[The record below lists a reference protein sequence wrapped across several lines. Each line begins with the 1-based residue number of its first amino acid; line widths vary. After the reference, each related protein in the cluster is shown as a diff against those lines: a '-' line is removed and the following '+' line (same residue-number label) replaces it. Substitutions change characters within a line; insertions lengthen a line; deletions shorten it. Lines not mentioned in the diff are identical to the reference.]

1 MIDNLG
7 NTYIDNSVENSL
19 SKNVQN
25 ELMKQINL
33 INNKKISNNN
43 NDNNNQLLNNNNNIK
58 DKKDVD
64 ININNINLQQNQ
76 ISNSNIIVNVSYQ
89 RDVNPVSVKS
99 NNENFLQIQNNKKEQ
114 NDNQK
119 INNQKIEIKPKRNIE
134 INLDKNLRF
143 EYQKDSLLEDYC
155 LVYNKENKEQKT
167 IFMDLDEYMKKLKSS
182 LTPKPCIK
190 KFDEKSIKFNDKYIL
205 AENLREEDIIPDLY
219 EEDDEDIKSLKQS
232 LEKSIDKIFTH
243 SLNEN
248 LSEQITD
255 NSNITGRNIINKLQN
270 MIIEDINEDKGD
282 NYTYEED
289 YEQNEQIEQNELD
302 EQNEKNEQDDIKE
315 DN

>member
-1 MIDNLG
+1 
-7 NTYIDNSVENSL
+7 
-19 SKNVQN
+19 
-25 ELMKQINL
+25 
-33 INNKKISNNN
+33 
-43 NDNNNQLLNNNNNIK
+43 
-58 DKKDVD
+58 
-64 ININNINLQQNQ
+64 
-76 ISNSNIIVNVSYQ
+76 
-89 RDVNPVSVKS
+89 
-99 NNENFLQIQNNKKEQ
+99 
-114 NDNQK
+114 
-119 INNQKIEIKPKRNIE
+119 
-134 INLDKNLRF
+134 
-143 EYQKDSLLEDYC
+143 
-155 LVYNKENKEQKT
+155 
-167 IFMDLDEYMKKLKSS
+167 MDLDEYMKKLKSS

-302 EQNEKNEQDDIKE
+302 EQNEKNEQDDTKE